1 MKENPHI
8 DYIRQSLS
16 LLPSRPGIY
25 QFFSGNG
32 ELLYV
37 GKAKDLKKRVSS
49 YFNKSHD
56 SRKLDVLVGKI
67 AEIKHF
73 VVDSESDALLLEN
86 NLIKEH
92 QPRYNVLLKDDKTFP
107 WICIKNEPF
116 PRVYSTRTVINDGS
130 EYFGPYTS
138 VVMVRT
144 LLTLIRQLYKLRT
157 CSLALS
163 TDNIAKKKFKVCLEY
178 HLGNCKAPC
187 VALQSSSDYL
197 DSVQQIRNILKG
209 NIVQVMNYLRDTMQQ
224 MASAYKYEEAAA
236 IKDKIEI
243 LEKYRSKSTIVNPS
257 IHNVDVF
264 SFMEEEDFAVINFLK
279 VMDGAVVQA
288 HTMELKKKLDE
299 SKEDLLLLAIINLRT
314 RLASQVDEIIVPF
327 KPQMSLGNV
336 TFTVPKIGDKKK
348 LLDLSQHNAQHYLLN
363 RKKQLSE
370 KSPVSAAERILETM
384 RKDLRLN
391 TPPRWIECF
400 DNSNIQGSNPVASC
414 VVFKNAKPSKADY
427 RHFNIK
433 TVTGPDDFSSMKEII
448 GRRYSR
454 LLDEKTGLP
463 DLVIIDGGKGQL
475 NAALEILDEL
485 NLHGSLPIIGIAKR
499 LEEIYFPGDKYPLYL
514 DKNSETLRIIQHL
527 RNEAHRFAITFHRT
541 KRSASFIHSELE
553 EIRGLG
559 DKSIE
564 ILLKSW
570 KTIDQIKNLSLQDLE
585 KNLGKS
591 KASLVFGHFHK
602 KQNL

>member
-1 MKENPHI
+1 MKENPNI
-8 DYIRQSLS
+8 EYIKQTLS
-16 LLPSRPGIY
+16 LLPAKPGVY
-25 QFFSGNG
+25 QFFSGSG

-49 YFNKSHD
+49 YFKKSHD

-67 AEIKHF
+67 ADIKHF
-73 VVDSESDALLLEN
+73 VVNSESDALLLEN

-116 PRVYSTRTVINDGS
+116 PRVFSTRTVINDGS

-144 LLTLIRQLYKLRT
+144 LLALIRQLYKLRT

-163 TDNIAKKKFKVCLEY
+163 TENITKKKFKVCLEY

-187 VALQSSSDYL
+187 VGLQSSADYL
-197 DSVQQIRNILKG
+197 DSVHQIRNILKG
-209 NIVQVMNYLRDTMQQ
+209 NIVQLMNYLRDTMQQ

-236 IKDKIEI
+236 IKEKIEI
-243 LEKYRSKSTIVNPS
+243 LEKYRSKSTIVNPA
-257 IHNVDVF
+257 IHDVDVF
-264 SFMEEEDFAVINFLK
+264 SFMEEEDIAVINFLK

-288 HTMELKKKLDE
+288 HTIELKKKLDE

-314 RLASQVDEIIVPF
+314 RLASQVNEIIVPF
-327 KPQMSLGNV
+327 KPQMNLGNV

-348 LLDLSQHNAQHYLLN
+348 LLDLSQSNAQHYLLN

-391 TPPRWIECF
+391 DPPRWIECF
-400 DNSNIQGSNPVASC
+400 DNSNIQGTSPVASC
-414 VVFKNAKPSKADY
+414 VVFKNARPSKADY

-433 TVTGPDDFSSMKEII
+433 TVIGPDDFSSMKEII

-454 LLDEKTGLP
+454 LLNENAGLP

-475 NAALEILDEL
+475 NAALETLDEL
-485 NLHGSLPIIGIAKR
+485 NLHGRIPIIGIAKR
-499 LEEIYFPGDKYPLYL
+499 LEEIYFPGDQYPLYL
-514 DKNSETLRIIQHL
+514 DKNSETLRIIQQL

-564 ILLKSW
+564 TLLKSW
-570 KTIDQIKNLSLQDLE
+570 KTIDQIKRLTLEDLE
-585 KNLGKS
+585 KTLGKA

-602 KQNL
+602 EKFQ